1 MKRAELPLDL
11 HRPSDGR
18 REQGGHVGRAARV
31 LIVCPAHP
39 TQGWPQPRVSPRPD
53 PHTHPRGAHAPAAP
67 IAGPP
72 GGAASRAGAAWG
84 GWRECRGPG
93 PYRGWILH
101 LRTPPRAPALH
112 PWRRHPLPPR
122 PGGHPGAQDTGTA
135 TPGPGGGRAGL
146 RAGESLDVGKSLSPR
161 RGRGAGWARFS
172 CCPGARAAPRRAR
185 LSPAR
190 APSRPAASPS
200 GDRLSSR
207 GRRALLPRGAAG
219 LHPSPRLGTPASGRI
234 PARSGSGVRSEEPR
248 ESGSER
254 GSRGGECARVWRS
267 ERARECACL
276 TRGEVCKGR
285 IPSFLPQP
293 LVETRRM
300 QRPPGRSAAQRRA
313 AGGRRAGPRT
323 QPGSPAPAPTAPLPR
338 LRGPEARTP
347 PSPAAGKPP
356 GECSSSSSQPR
367 SARRE
372 RPQEGSGLS
381 PCLAVQLPRGT
392 RGRLDPVPT
401 TPLARL
407 RCI

>member
-1 MKRAELPLDL
+1 MGGGNAGVPARTEAGFSISPPLPALRPYTPGADTPFLPGLGGILELRTQGPRLPGREVAGL
-11 HRPSDGR
+11 GSAPGKVWTWESPCLPAGEGARDGR
-18 REQGGHVGRAARV
+18 ASAV
-31 LIVCPAHP
+31 
-39 TQGWPQPRVSPRPD
+39 
-53 PHTHPRGAHAPAAP
+53 APEP
-67 IAGPP
+67 
-72 GGAASRAGAAWG
+72 
-84 GWRECRGPG
+84 
-93 PYRGWILH
+93 
-101 LRTPPRAPALH
+101 
-112 PWRRHPLPPR
+112 
-122 PGGHPGAQDTGTA
+122 
-135 TPGPGGGRAGL
+135 
-146 RAGESLDVGKSLSPR
+146 
-161 RGRGAGWARFS
+161 
-172 CCPGARAAPRRAR
+172 APRRAR

-190 APSRPAASPS
+190 APSRPAAFPS

-207 GRRALLPRGAAG
+207 GCRALLPWGAAG
-219 LHPSPRLGTPASGRI
+219 LHPGPRLGTPASGRI
-234 PARSGSGVRSEEPR
+234 TARSGSGVRSEEPR

-300 QRPPGRSAAQRRA
+300 QRPPGRSAEQRRA
-313 AGGRRAGPRT
+313 AGGRRAGPRS

-338 LRGPEARTP
+338 LRGPEAPSP

-356 GECSSSSSQPR
+356 GECSFSSSQPR

-372 RPQEGSGLS
+372 RPQEGSGLP